1 MAVDITLTSQL
12 RSTPSKPQV
21 CIKLIKE
28 LMNVLRFAAL
38 LAMSLK
44 AVWVFGEL
52 VGSWK
57 KTQSTGIIARRKY
70 SSYVEAPAAHRNP
83 CLK

>member
-1 MAVDITLTSQL
+1 MKWI
-12 RSTPSKPQV
+12 RE
-21 CIKLIKE
+21 LI
-28 LMNVLRFAAL
+28 NVWRFAAL

-44 AVWVFGEL
+44 AVCVFGEL
-52 VGSWK
+52 VASYK
-57 KTQSTGIIARRKY
+57 KIMSVNQYAGNRLVG